1 MENILEKIIIPAA
14 FQLSLD
20 DVGWHDGSDLRE
32 IGQPSRSGLPRYHHP
47 LDYRMLAE
55 LGRALDMKIVCPLCL
70 GDWDKDNFLRGQVGI
85 THKPYTW
92 DRTSEIDLEYTRE
105 CFEELESAEYI
116 EYGIHGLMHG
126 RYTEKG
132 ELIWEKEYFPPV
144 DQTKQATY
152 LDPNDFR
159 NRLDLFFKIYD
170 SWGFSQKIRSFVA
183 PCGMGKTSLDM
194 MYQMAEILEPLGI
207 KYWTNGTLPYK
218 GILKTFG
225 NIASIREV
233 SGDVPWNAYD
243 FDPKH
248 MKVFGSED
256 KPINSGVWGIHWTNF
271 LRFNPENNLERLD
284 AWVDFFRRQSE
295 VFGTI
300 LSKDI
305 AFAANQLYYKVFA
318 TLESYENKCV
328 IELSETEKQK
338 NLKGNNVFYISVK
351 NGLVPSSIEGGEI
364 KLYEVHRDFINY
376 EIKHN
381 TSKVTIT
388 F

>member
-1 MENILEKIIIPAA
+1 MENLLDNIVIPVA

-20 DVGWHDGSDLRE
+20 DVGWHDGRDLRT
-32 IGQPSRSGLPRYHHP
+32 INQPSRSGLPRNHHP
-47 LDYRMLAE
+47 LDYNMLAE

-70 GDWDKDNFLRGQVGI
+70 GDWDKDNFLRGHVGV
-85 THKPYTW
+85 THKPHTW
-92 DRTSEIDLEYTRE
+92 DRASEIDLGYAKE
-105 CFEELESAEYI
+105 CFEALESAEYI
-116 EYGIHGLMHG
+116 EYGLHGLMHG
-126 RYTEKG
+126 RYTEDGK
-132 ELIWEKEYFPPV
+132 LIWEKEYFTPK
-144 DQTKQATY
+144 DESLKTAY
-152 LDPNDFR
+152 LDTDDFR
-159 NRLDLFFKIYD
+159 NRLDLFFKIYN
-170 SWGFSQKIRSFVA
+170 SWGFSQKIRTFVA
-183 PCGMGKTSLDM
+183 PCGMGKTNLDM
-194 MYQMAEILEPLGI
+194 MEEMAKILEPLGI

-295 VFGTI
+295 VFGAM

-328 IELSETEKQK
+328 IDLSETEKQK
-338 NLKGNNVFYISVK
+338 NLKGNNIFYISVK

-364 KLYEVHRDFINY
+364 KLHEVHRDFTNY